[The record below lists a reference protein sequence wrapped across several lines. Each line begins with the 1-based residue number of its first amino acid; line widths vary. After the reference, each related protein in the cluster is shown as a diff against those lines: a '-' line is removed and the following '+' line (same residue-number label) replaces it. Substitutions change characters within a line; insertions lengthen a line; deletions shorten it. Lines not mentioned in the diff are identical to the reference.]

1 MSKYAVMV
9 TEPEFIRYHLEK
21 AWYLMSHGRK
31 GPVWLDIPGNVQAA
45 KINVADLA
53 DCMIR
58 LARGGLDE
66 EERPYL
72 DPLAKLVAARETLA
86 GRAER

>member
-1 MSKYAVMV
+1 MESGYGARV
-9 TEPEFIRYHLEK
+9 Y
-21 AWYLMSHGRK
+21 GR
-31 GPVWLDIPGNVQAA
+31 P
-45 KINVADLA
+45 VADLA